1 MGKIRDSLYD
11 RNEKSTLAEVEK
23 ALDSGTDPADILT
36 ECQEAMTAIGDAFG
50 TGEMFIADLMMS
62 AMIFKKITAILP
74 EVSTDI
80 AEQSLGKVV
89 LGTVKNDIH
98 NIGKDM
104 VKQMLTASGY
114 EVIDLGVDTAP
125 EDFVKALK
133 DSESKVL
140 AMSCLLTSSYPSIKE
155 AVDAVREAGLDD
167 VKIIVG
173 GAPVDEKIVDYAGAD
188 AFGKGPQDS
197 VSFCKTVYTN

>member
-1 MGKIRDSLYD
+1 MGQIKDSLYGL
-11 RNEKSTLAEVEK
+11 NEKAVLEEVQK
-23 ALDSGTDPADILT
+23 ALDSGTAPADILA

-62 AMIFKKITAILP
+62 AMVFKKVTDKLP
-74 EVSTDI
+74 AVEKDPS
-80 AEQSLGKVV
+80 EQKLGKVV

-98 NIGKDM
+98 NIGKDL

-114 EVIDLGVDTAP
+114 EVLDMGVDVPP
-125 EDFVKALK
+125 ETFVENLK
-133 DSESKVL
+133 DSGSKVL

-155 AVDAVREAGLDD
+155 AVDAVKAAGLND

-173 GAPVDEKIVDYAGAD
+173 GAPVDEKIIEYAGAD
-188 AFGKGPQDS
+188 AYGKGPQDS
-197 VSFCKTVYTN
+197 VSFCKSVY